1 MREVATANAGHSAPS
16 LPTATRA
23 ATSQVGIR
31 ARERNI
37 PIKSPSHASDGAVAR
52 GLDLTHLPLRGQR
65 RTGLNRGYTGFPFHP
80 LAAWPRDS

>member
-1 MREVATANAGHSAPS
+1 MQEFATSNAGHSAPS

-37 PIKSPSHASDGAVAR
+37 PAKSPSHAE
-52 GLDLTHLPLRGQR
+52 LRSGM
-65 RTGLNRGYTGFPFHP
+65 RT
-80 LAAWPRDS
+80 